1 MKKRGMMLFVVLGLV
16 PFLMAFRFGGEIS
29 YENPTKF
36 QVNSNGFALMT
47 DIAAGD
53 VDGDGDQDLIVLY
66 RLSTATEKRNE
77 VRVYLNQN
85 AELGGPGPTALGGT
99 PSGTVQAINTLF
111 SNSNTNATGNM

>member
-1 MKKRGMMLFVVLGLV
+1 MKQRGMMLVVVLGLI

-29 YENPTKF
+29 YQDPTRF
-36 QVNSNGFALMT
+36 QVNDSGYALMQ

-53 VDGDGDQDLIVLY
+53 VDGDGDQDLIILY

-77 VRVYLNQN
+77 VRLYLNRN
-85 AELGGPGPTALGGT
+85 IELGGPGPTALGGT

-111 SNSNTNATGNM
+111 PSLQVNDASNS